1 MDFSALILILLLG
14 ICFVQ
19 FILIF
24 LLLERSEKPV
34 DRSAAKSREII
45 HMASQKADEIIGE
58 AEIEGIKTAAATKLR
73 ATGFE
78 KDYEEKLTEAVD
90 KSQQELTRIVTE
102 HVKNTLSGFDLKL
115 AQTVAKIE
123 DDRLKSA
130 ATKADETKIE
140 INKYRE
146 EITAKIDNNI
156 ADILETAI
164 FKIIGKKLTLKDHM
178 EIIYDCLEKAKN
190 EKLIN

>member
-1 MDFSALILILLLG
+1 MEFSALILILLLG

-34 DRSAAKSREII
+34 DRSATKSREII
-45 HMASQKADEIIGE
+45 HSAVQKAQEIIGE
-58 AEIEGIKTAAATKLR
+58 AEIEGIKTAATAKMR

-78 KDYEEKLTEAVD
+78 KDYEEQLAEAVD
-90 KSQQELTRIVTE
+90 KSQRELTKIVTE
-102 HVKNTLSGFDLKL
+102 HVNATLSGFDMKL
-115 AQTVAKIE
+115 AQTIAKIE

-130 ATKADETKIE
+130 AAKADETKTE
-140 INKYRE
+140 ISKYRE

-178 EIIYDCLEKAKN
+178 EIIYDCLERAKN
-190 EKLIN
+190 EKLIS